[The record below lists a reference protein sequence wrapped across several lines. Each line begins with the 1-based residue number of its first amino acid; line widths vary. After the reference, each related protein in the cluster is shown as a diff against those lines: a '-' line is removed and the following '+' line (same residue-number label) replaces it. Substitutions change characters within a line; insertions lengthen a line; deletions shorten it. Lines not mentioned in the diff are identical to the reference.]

1 MARYLRILK
10 AVIRCRISRQMAY
23 QASFWTAFWVDMVV
37 FATILL
43 TFSAIFSQVES
54 IGGWTLAHM
63 VIFVGTFTIIDALYM
78 ATYFFG
84 VLSIPDKIRSGGLDL
99 YLTKPASALFLVS
112 LESMSLGSLLLI
124 VPGILMV
131 GWGVTELGAQITPA
145 LVIGYILLTLAMY
158 VLMYWLMV
166 LLRVP
171 AFWLVRITAF
181 QELENGL
188 VEFSF
193 RVPGIAYQGVWKFL
207 LYVILPYGLMATIP
221 TQFFTGGMHLQH
233 WLLTGGVFVG
243 FWVVTLALWRLGLRH
258 YGSASS

>member
-1 MARYLRILK
+1 MARSLRILT
-10 AVIRCRISRQMAY
+10 AVSRCRSSRQMAY
-23 QASFWTAFWVDMVV
+23 QASFWTAFWVDVVV

-54 IGGWTLAHM
+54 IGGWTLPHM
-63 VIFVGTFTIIDALYM
+63 VIFVGAFTIIDALYM

-84 VLSIPDKIRSGGLDL
+84 VLSIPDKIRSGALDL

-112 LESMSLGSLLLI
+112 FENMSLGSVLLI
-124 VPGILMV
+124 APGVMMV
-131 GWGVTELGAQITPA
+131 AWGVAELGARLTPA
-145 LVIGYILLTLAMY
+145 LLAGFIFLILAMV

-193 RVPGIAYQGVWKFL
+193 RIPGIAYQGVWKFL

-221 TQFFTGGMHLQH
+221 TQFITGGMDLRH

-243 FWVVTLALWRLGLRH
+243 FWVVTLALWRLGIRH